1 MKKEKSSNSPFL
13 VYALFF
19 ASGFA
24 ALVYETSWSR
34 MIGLVMGQT
43 VQAAAIVLAAFFCG
57 LAIGQYLGGR
67 LAKRVSA
74 LFAYG
79 AAELCAA
86 AWGFAVPALFNFT
99 ADNFA
104 DVALTWPIGS
114 TASQAIACFLILL
127 PATIPLGATLPFMAE
142 ELNLREDSKKQIV
155 RAYAWNTAG
164 GLLGVIITSAWLLT
178 FLGVQSSGYFAACL
192 SACCGLVACT
202 IALSSHKRPFA
213 SAARGSDENHR
224 ESSSFFWMI
233 LVAISGLCT
242 LGLEVLYTRM
252 FALIFH
258 NSTYTFAAVIVA
270 FLLALALAAGVVP
283 LLRTRYSAR
292 RIVITSLLL
301 GSFTLALSIIAFR
314 WSTELSYFSFGHSF
328 ATYLLGV
335 LGLVAVFVGPP
346 IFCLGL
352 ILPVAI
358 HENANS
364 QSVGSLS
371 AINTIASAVGSILAG
386 FFLPQL
392 LGLWPSFGLIVVLLA
407 ICGATF
413 LVQAKATWYA
423 VSLTIASC
431 LLAMF
436 VAKPLAFFA
445 GDLKAAD
452 IVKRW
457 ESDYGMID
465 VVRSPDGVLSIRQN
479 LHYRHGS
486 TGSMA
491 NQYRMGRIPLLLHPD
506 PADVAF
512 LGIGTGLTV
521 APTVFDDKV
530 QHVQVVELIPEVVE
544 AARLLNTANLG
555 VLDNAKTNIQID
567 DARHFLKRDQ
577 RQYDVIVS
585 DLFVPWE
592 SKSGYLYTVDF
603 YEVVRRRMKHG
614 GLFCQWIALNQVGMD
629 DFEMIAN
636 SFASIFPNT
645 MLWWGRYDQRFPVIA
660 LVGSEQ
666 PINLDKVQLQER
678 LVNWGKQMPYTD
690 VELQTPDTFIEHVV
704 GNWTQKETAKLNTDE
719 HPWLEFS
726 APLSHRNEMT
736 LAGKRLQDYFDQV
749 LSRIPINGIKING
762 RSESVSDVKTSI
774 SNTQRF
780 VLFGILD

>member
-1 MKKEKSSNSPFL
+1 MKKEKSNKSPFL

-19 ASGFA
+19 VSGFA

-43 VQAAAIVLAAFFCG
+43 AQAAAIVLAAFFCG
-57 LAIGQYLGGR
+57 LAIGQYLGGK

-74 LFAYG
+74 LLAYG
-79 AAELCAA
+79 AAEFCAA
-86 AWGFAVPALFNFT
+86 SWGFAVPALFNVA
-99 ADNFA
+99 ADNFV
-104 DVALTWPIGS
+104 DVAQTWPIGS
-114 TASQAIACFLILL
+114 TAFQAIVCFLILL
-127 PATIPLGATLPFMAE
+127 PATIPLGSTLPFMVE
-142 ELNLREDSKKQIV
+142 VLKSREDSKKQSV
-155 RAYAWNTAG
+155 RAYAWNTVG

-192 SACCGLVACT
+192 SAGCGLAACT
-202 IALSSHKRPFA
+202 FALSTRRRPFA
-213 SAARGSDENHR
+213 SAASGSHEIQRDTT
-224 ESSSFFWMI
+224 SYFWTI
-233 LVAISGLCT
+233 LVAISGVST

-301 GSFTLALSIIAFR
+301 GSFALAASILVFR
-314 WSTELSYFSFGHSF
+314 WSTELSYFSFGHTF

-335 LGLVAVFVGPP
+335 LGLVTVFVMPP

-364 QSVGSLS
+364 QSIGSLS
-371 AINTIASAVGSILAG
+371 AINTLASAVGSILAG

-392 LGLWPSFGLIVVLLA
+392 LGLWASFGLIVVLLA

-413 LVQAKATWYA
+413 LVEGKATWYA
-423 VSLTIASC
+423 VSLTMASC
-431 LLAMF
+431 LLALF

-530 QHVQVVELIPEVVE
+530 QRVQVVELIPEVVE
-544 AARLLNTANLG
+544 AAKLLNTANLG
-555 VLDNAKTNIQID
+555 VLEHAKTSVQID

-614 GLFCQWIALNQVGMD
+614 GLFCQWIAINQVGRD

-645 MLWWGRYDQRFPVIA
+645 MLWWGRYDERFPVIA

-678 LVNWGKQMPYTD
+678 LVNWGKHMPYTD
-690 VELQTPDTFIEHVV
+690 VELQTPDALIEHVV
-704 GNWTQKETAKLNTDE
+704 GNWSIEGTAKLNTDE

-726 APLSHRNEMT
+726 APLSHRNETT
-736 LAGKRLQDYFDQV
+736 LAGKRLQNYFDDV
-749 LSRIPINGIKING
+749 LSKLQIVTLAINGKHD
-762 RSESVSDVKTSI
+762 SSVNLRITI
-774 SNTQRF
+774 SNLQRF
-780 VLFGILD
+780 VIFGDLE